1 MHRRRT
7 IAAVAFAAA
16 AAAAQLAA
24 ADGAGAPRAAAAQ
37 GGLSVTPSILETTAR
52 SGASAST
59 TVTNTTARTLRV
71 TVKPRP
77 WRQARSGAVAADRT
91 RRLRGVA
98 LSTRRFT
105 LAPGAR
111 RDVYVTMGRVPAGGS
126 RFGALDVVGRP
137 APRRTGVNVAYR
149 LVPSLRFNP
158 ARAARRY
165 AVRAGAA
172 RVAGRAGARTL
183 KLLVRN
189 AGNTVDPVGGSVRIT
204 GGGGGRSGTIAAV
217 RILPGR
223 LVALRLASLAGLRRG
238 AYTARVT
245 LTQGGRPRRTVGKA
259 FRIR

>member
-1 MHRRRT
+1 M
-7 IAAVAFAAA
+7 
-16 AAAAQLAA
+16 
-24 ADGAGAPRAAAAQ
+24 
-37 GGLSVTPSILETTAR
+37 
-52 SGASAST
+52 
-59 TVTNTTARTLRV
+59 

-77 WRQARSGAVAADRT
+77 WRQARSGAVAADRR

-126 RFGALDVVGRP
+126 RYGALEVVGKPARRRP
-137 APRRTGVNVAYR
+137 GVNVAYR

-172 RVAGRAGARTL
+172 RVTGRAAAGRSSCWCATRATRSTRSAAASASRAAAAAAR
-183 KLLVRN
+183 
-189 AGNTVDPVGGSVRIT
+189 
-204 GGGGGRSGTIAAV
+204 GTIAAV

-245 LTQGGRPRRTVGKA
+245 LTQGGRTRLTAGKG